1 MVGIGCSDTTDEE
14 CSVFWWFER
23 NGTYLRCEALD
34 SPDGGFEL
42 RICDPDGTERIE
54 RFPDSAELTRRQQAV
69 EDELAADG
77 WSGPH
82 GWNL

>member
-1 MVGIGCSDTTDEE
+1 VF
-14 CSVFWWFER
+14 VFWWFER
-23 NGTYLRCEALD
+23 NGTYLRCEALN
-34 SPDGGFEL
+34 SPAGGFEL
-42 RICDPDGTERIE
+42 RMCDPDGTERIE
-54 RFPDSAELTRRQQAV
+54 HFPDSAELTQRQRAV